1 MECSSSSWVFLW
13 ICVDKV
19 GYFLLLEWNL
29 VLLMNLIASMLG
41 RILLGHFHFVACDD
55 DPSSWWSSN
64 STSCGAFNSWDAS
77 FDSRPP
83 SSFSGLVSIVDLSW
97 TIVLKFSLCTHSIV
111 GFWKLGVNVSSNLR
125 SCVIII
131 FFVETSIGLIVGI
144 VSYKNTP

>member
-1 MECSSSSWVFLW
+1 
-13 ICVDKV
+13 
-19 GYFLLLEWNL
+19 
-29 VLLMNLIASMLG
+29 
-41 RILLGHFHFVACDD
+41 
-55 DPSSWWSSN
+55 
-64 STSCGAFNSWDAS
+64 
-77 FDSRPP
+77 
-83 SSFSGLVSIVDLSW
+83 VSIVDLSW